1 MNNKTKKVL
10 ITGSSRGI
18 GLATALE
25 LKKSGY
31 EIIGTATSKKG
42 IDILSK
48 KGISGL
54 ILNLNS
60 DKSIDTFL
68 KKITD
73 QYTDISILINNAG
86 ITKDNIVLKM
96 KDDDWMDVI
105 NILLNGTF
113 KISKGVL
120 KLMLKKRWGRIVN
133 ITSASAAIGNKGQS
147 NYAAAKSGIEAFSRT
162 LAKEVGSR
170 GITVNC
176 VSPGYVET
184 DMTNSLTELQK
195 KIIVKQIPLNRI
207 GEAKEVAK
215 LISFIVSDKGSYITG
230 QTIHINGGLHI

>member
-42 IDILSK
+42 IDVLSK

-176 VSPGYVET
+176 VSPGYIDT